1 MSAPGVVKG
10 FEQYSQSKPKYAIEQ
25 KKGLL
30 WVKPIMDKKNVRT
43 VFQVC
48 MYIYI
53 YVYHVYTVYLLCK
66 YTKVEP

>member
-1 MSAPGVVKG
+1 MGKTHNG
-10 FEQYSQSKPKYAIEQ
+10 Q
-25 KKGLL
+25 KKCPYGF
-30 WVKPIMDKKNVRT
+30 PSMY
-43 VFQVC
+43 VC